1 MFLVE
6 CCPCKGQSSDTA
18 GVPTGRSLWAG
29 LCLEAATLNSM
40 PTRQLSTEVPVLSY
54 EDATHFIGFVGRI
67 PCAPGFESQ
76 PHLALFTSPAPFTQ
90 MSIPTAE
97 PFLLQCQIYPLFFFS
112 LGTSLPIQQQP
123 LFLAQYFLFWRSIIQ
138 SFITPSSI
146 GMMGDSSTMLEG
158 IKAAV
163 KQWLC
168 TDNWQRH
175 SFKYLCKCLGSHMAF
190 IFPHPAYSILPQT
203 IKILPT
209 EAHSIPSFSVM
220 H

>member
-1 MFLVE
+1 MFLVQ
-6 CCPCKGQSSDTA
+6 CCPFKGQSSDAA

-40 PTRQLSTEVPVLSY
+40 LTRQLSTEVPLLSY

-76 PHLALFTSPAPFTQ
+76 PHLALFTQRP
-90 MSIPTAE
+90 
-97 PFLLQCQIYPLFFFS
+97 LLKCPYPLLNLSSSNVKYTPFFFFS

-158 IKAAV
+158 TKAAV

-190 IFPHPAYSILPQT
+190 IFPHPAYFILPQT